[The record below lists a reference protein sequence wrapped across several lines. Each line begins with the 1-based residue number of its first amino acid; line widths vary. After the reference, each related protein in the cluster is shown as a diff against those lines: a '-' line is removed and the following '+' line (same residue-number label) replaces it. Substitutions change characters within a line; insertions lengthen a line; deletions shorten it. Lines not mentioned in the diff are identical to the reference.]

1 MTQRVSNAG
10 RKKQIRPPLAITLVL
25 SLYVTLIYMCTYT
38 SKTHVDQSVV
48 LQRWC
53 CTDALFYSTEYKPDT
68 TPGLF
73 TVRLRF
79 SIFVNDTGLN
89 SVHVYV
95 GASSSLCSPVIP
107 SFSFSFS
114 YSIFPSLSFSATPF
128 SVFAERFDQRCLR
141 SRRIRDDQ
149 WGINARRDRQSLVR
163 VLCTPI
169 GKRERTRVS
178 NRKKNTHT
186 TNNSVLR

>member
-1 MTQRVSNAG
+1 MYVYVEDARGLIGRVTKVVYRYAVLLY
-10 RKKQIRPPLAITLVL
+10 RIR
-25 SLYVTLIYMCTYT
+25 S
-38 SKTHVDQSVV
+38 
-48 LQRWC
+48 
-53 CTDALFYSTEYKPDT
+53 DT

-95 GASSSLCSPVIP
+95 GASSFLCSPMIL
-107 SFSFSFS
+107 SFSLFLSLSLSLSLSPSFS
-114 YSIFPSLSFSATPF
+114 YSIFPSLSFSTTPF

-149 WGINARRDRQSLVR
+149 WGINARRDRQILVR
-163 VLCTPI
+163 V
-169 GKRERTRVS
+169 
-178 NRKKNTHT
+178 
-186 TNNSVLR
+186 